1 MQDIAMIDGDLVVTD
16 LGDLA
21 ITASDN
27 DDVIQMANNN
37 IMTRLGENIHHPEVG
52 NDVYNKR
59 LKITSSGLAEVE
71 SDSKNAI
78 LNDTRVSDVY
88 NILAYAGDEQT
99 KLPPETVVVVVP
111 IWLPLAPQL
120 TATTL
125 KVAPAS
131 ASETVKP

>member
-88 NILAYAGDEQT
+88 NILAYAGDNYGECIIEYALT
-99 KLPPETVVVVVP
+99 TVDGSKLDGRVSVN
-111 IWLPLAPQL
+111 IF
-120 TATTL
+120 
-125 KVAPAS
+125 
-131 ASETVKP
+131 